1 MNTPKSTPEQKRI
14 IPLINKVL
22 DDENLSYTVH
32 RRRCRWL
39 GRKAE
44 EYVIAGEVI
53 AAGAMQTM
61 WEHGK
66 RLSHLYILW
75 GGYRSV
81 YLNQDEYATRS
92 QIKTRMKNYQ
102 AVRTSEQT
110 LDAFFAEGKAAGLWE
125 QKKSGKTYSLIPSAA
140 MVRSDTIAHI
150 AGLGVR
156 YIRCNPLEQ
165 GQIMELW
172 TDEMGFQKQTMLDM
186 QRIYRDH
193 ATRGN
198 SPL

>member
-1 MNTPKSTPEQKRI
+1 MNAMKSGGEPKRI
-14 IPLINKVL
+14 TPLINKVL

-61 WEHGK
+61 WEHGR

-81 YLNQDEYATRS
+81 YLGGDEYVTRA

-102 AVRTSEQT
+102 AIRTSEQT
-110 LDAFFAEGKAAGLWE
+110 LDVFFAEGKAAGLWE
-125 QKKSGKTYSLIPSAA
+125 QKKKGKTYSLIPSAS
-140 MVRSDTIAHI
+140 MVRSDTVAHI
-150 AGLGVR
+150 AGLAVR
-156 YIRCNPLEQ
+156 YIRCNPFEQ
-165 GQIMELW
+165 GHIMELW
-172 TDEMGFQKQTMLDM
+172 VDELGLDKQTMLDM